1 LYHQILYLLILIVFK
16 KSQLVEILGIK
27 TRQHLF
33 KECLPYVAFTYSN
46 GPYKDLWIRFNYN
59 VTKDPMNRIYQTINV
74 RFQQQFLQTMSD
86 KLVNQLG
93 GRDRLVNKTIDIA
106 MMVIKD
112 APEEFMHRFID
123 KGTNARLPLS
133 LFGYVLKLQVQF
145 QVSGGKKNII

>member
-1 LYHQILYLLILIVFK
+1 
-16 KSQLVEILGIK
+16 
-27 TRQHLF
+27 
-33 KECLPYVAFTYSN
+33 
-46 GPYKDLWIRFNYN
+46 